1 MFIAMAMDIRV
12 IFIKLSDR
20 LHNMKTLGYTDKK
33 KQLEKAKETLE
44 IYAPLAHRLGMYSII
59 AGYVATFIL
68 TLTDIWGFTH
78 GAAIAASVSA
88 LGILLGAILTKSSSD
103 YAKKGED
110 HE

>member
-1 MFIAMAMDIRV
+1 MFKMSNKVYDTLK
-12 IFIKLSDR
+12 FISL
-20 LHNMKTLGYTDKK
+20 
-33 KQLEKAKETLE
+33 
-44 IYAPLAHRLGMYSII
+44 I

-110 HE
+110 HDG